1 MTLREWNKLPSFMK
15 CKEVRP
21 YWEALQKKRFALAV
35 KRIGDVLLAFIL
47 LFILALPMAVIA
59 LLIVL
64 DSRGPVF
71 FRQER
76 VTAYG
81 KIFRIHK
88 FRTMVTDAEKKGP
101 SITAGED
108 ERITKIG
115 RILRKLRLDELPQ
128 LFDVINGD
136 MSFVGTRPE
145 SVKYVKQYKKEY
157 YATLL
162 MPAGITSEASIR
174 YKDEQMIIGDAE
186 NVDETYL
193 NVILPEKLKWNLKS
207 IRAFSLI
214 RDMGTM
220 VRTVFAVLH

>member
-193 NVILPEKLKWNLKS
+193 NVILPEKMKWNLKS
-207 IRAFSLI
+207 IRSFSLI

>member
-1 MTLREWNKLPSFMK
+1 MK

-174 YKDEQMIIGDAE
+174 YKDEQTIIGDAE

-193 NVILPEKLKWNLKS
+193 NVILPEKMKWNLKS

>member
-1 MTLREWNKLPSFMK
+1 MK

-193 NVILPEKLKWNLKS
+193 NVILPEKMKWNLKS

>member
-1 MTLREWNKLPSFMK
+1 MK

-64 DSRGPVF
+64 DSHGPVF

-108 ERITKIG
+108 ERITRIG

-128 LFDVINGD
+128 LLDVINGD

-193 NVILPEKLKWNLKS
+193 NVILPEKMKWNLKS

>member
-1 MTLREWNKLPSFMK
+1 MK

-193 NVILPEKLKWNLKS
+193 NVILPEKMKWNLKS

-220 VRTVFAVLH
+220 VRTVFAVLY